1 MAVKTA
7 LPRPGNADAK
17 RTGTAAGCAPIDPLL
32 VALQTDC
39 SVEARQE
46 PAMIELARS
55 GDVFTLTMNADENR
69 WNTTFVRAF
78 AAVLDD
84 VEASQGAAAL
94 VTTSASAK
102 FFSNGL
108 DLDWVRD
115 PAAHP
120 QAGERG
126 PFADE
131 FMKLMARIITFP
143 IPTIA
148 AINGH
153 AFGAGFM
160 LALCHDLRFMRA
172 DRGFL
177 CANEM
182 QLGMAIPEP
191 ELALFRHK
199 LPLNVYFETVQLARR
214 WTGPEAL
221 AAGIVQATADTDT
234 LLGAA
239 QQRAAELAPLGAN
252 RHLYAGQKERL
263 FGEHAVL
270 GSAHGAAYM
279 LRHLDQYSH

>member
-1 MAVKTA
+1 MIEIS
-7 LPRPGNADAK
+7 RPG
-17 RTGTAAGCAPIDPLL
+17 
-32 VALQTDC
+32 
-39 SVEARQE
+39 
-46 PAMIELARS
+46 
-55 GDVFTLTMNADENR
+55 DVYTLTMAAGENR

-78 AAVLDD
+78 ATALDD
-84 VEASQGAAAL
+84 IEASTGAAAL
-94 VTTSASAK
+94 VTTSASEK

-120 QAGERG
+120 AAGDRG

-160 LALCHDLRFMRA
+160 LSLCHDVRHMRA
-172 DRGFL
+172 DRGFV

-182 QLGMAIPEP
+182 QLGLAIPAP

-199 LPLNVYFETVQLARR
+199 LSVNVFFETVQLARR
-214 WTGPEAL
+214 WTGADAER
-221 AAGIVQATADTDT
+221 AGIVQATADAAS
-234 LLGAA
+234 LLPKA
-239 QQRAAELAPLGAN
+239 QRRAAELAPLGAN
-252 RHLYAGQKERL
+252 RALYRAQKEAIY
-263 FGEHAVL
+263 GENAVL
-270 GSAHGAAYM
+270 NGPHGAAWM
-279 LRHLDQYSH
+279 LRNLDHYAH